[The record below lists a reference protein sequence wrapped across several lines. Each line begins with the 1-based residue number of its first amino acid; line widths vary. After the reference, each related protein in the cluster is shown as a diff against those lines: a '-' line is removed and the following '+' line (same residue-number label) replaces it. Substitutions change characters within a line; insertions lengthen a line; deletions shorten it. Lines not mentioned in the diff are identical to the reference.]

1 MGAFQPTFAYRG
13 VSRLTASEAVR
24 YVPSPRNFIG
34 GRYVEGQPSSWFD
47 VRNPAT
53 GDLLAS
59 VPDASIGDVNRAVA
73 AARESFEHQNWRGKD
88 PSEKERILH
97 RVADVIEKHKEEL
110 AAIVS
115 LENGKTYREALRAD
129 VNPGIDAFRYYAGWV
144 RRIYGET
151 IPVDGPFLN
160 YTLREP
166 IGVAGAIVPWNY
178 PVCIAIW
185 KLAPALAC
193 GCSIVLKP
201 SELTPFSALKLAE
214 LCAEAGIP
222 DGVVNVITGC
232 GTTTGEAM
240 ARHMDIDKISFT
252 GSIRTAR
259 SLLKA
264 SAESNLK
271 RLSLELGGKNP
282 NIIFPDCDFDAAV
295 EAAFWGIYAN
305 KGEVCSAGSRLLV
318 HADVHDRFLDVL
330 MRRAKAMKVGDP
342 FDPSSEMGSQ
352 ISAQQLDRVL
362 GYVRTGIEEGAE
374 LSCGG
379 QRDREGSNDK
389 GFFVQPA
396 IFTNVRPQMKIA
408 QEEIFGPVLAAIRF
422 EDENEAVQIANG
434 TIYGL
439 VSAVWTRDIRLAHR
453 MAARIKAGSVWINTY
468 NGFDSGSPFGGY
480 KQSGFGRDLGAYAL
494 EQYTNV
500 KSVWVGL

>member
-1 MGAFQPTFAYRG
+1 
-13 VSRLTASEAVR
+13 VTAAEAR
-24 YVPSPRNFIG
+24 QHLPSPTHFID
-34 GRYVEGQPSSWFD
+34 GRHVESKSSSSID
-47 VRNPAT
+47 LRSPAT
-53 GDLLAS
+53 GELLAS
-59 VPDASIGDVNRAVA
+59 VPDASAEDVDAAVR
-73 AARESFEHQNWRGKD
+73 AARRSFEDQAWRGKD

-97 RVADVIEKHKEEL
+97 RVADLIEKHKEEL
-110 AAIVS
+110 AGILA

-129 VNPGIDAFRYYAGWV
+129 VNPGIDSFRYYAGWV

-166 IGVAGAIVPWNY
+166 VGVVGAIVPWNY
-178 PVCIAIW
+178 PICIATW

-193 GCSIVLKP
+193 GCSVVLKP
-201 SELTPFSALKLAE
+201 SELTPLTALKLAE

-222 DGVVNVITGC
+222 EGVINVVTGY
-232 GTTTGEAM
+232 GATAGEAI
-240 ARHMDIDKISFT
+240 ARHMDIDKISLT

-259 SLLKA
+259 ALLKA
-264 SAESNLK
+264 SAETNLK

-282 NIIFPDCDFDAAV
+282 NIIFPDCDFDAAI

-305 KGEVCSAGSRLLV
+305 KGEVCSSGSRLLV
-318 HADVHDRFLDVL
+318 HADVHDRFLDAL
-330 MRRAKAMKVGDP
+330 TRRAKAMKVGDP

-352 ISAQQLDRVL
+352 ISAQQLERIL
-362 GYVRTGIEEGAE
+362 GYVRAGREEGAQ

-379 QRDREGSNDK
+379 DRDREGTKAK

-408 QEEIFGPVLAAIRF
+408 QEEIFGPVLATIRF
-422 EDENEAVQIANG
+422 EDEDEAVRIANG

-468 NGFDSGSPFGGY
+468 NGFDSASPFGGY
-480 KQSGFGRDLGAYAL
+480 KQSGFGRDLGSYAL
-494 EQYTNV
+494 DQYTNV
-500 KSVWVGL
+500 KSVWVAL